1 MRLKKSRIHI
11 YNHIRRLINLRETLT
26 FANFTVVKASDLNLK
41 LVARK
46 KLVSVG
52 VEVFVKSQQK
62 MKRLNE
68 MKRVFFPTRRAVIIS
83 YFGHVVS
90 TFWNQF
96 PPQISHLI
104 TQRQTSLV
112 LVLSFCSDL
121 IR

>member
-1 MRLKKSRIHI
+1 MRLEKSRIHI

-62 MKRLNE
+62 MK
-68 MKRVFFPTRRAVIIS
+68 
-83 YFGHVVS
+83 
-90 TFWNQF
+90 
-96 PPQISHLI
+96 
-104 TQRQTSLV
+104 
-112 LVLSFCSDL
+112 
-121 IR
+121 